1 MNAVFLDKIDE
12 QLLGML
18 KKDSRLPIS
27 TLADT
32 VGRSRTAV
40 QARLRKL
47 EKHGKILGYT
57 IREPRLA
64 ASEQVGY
71 LVLVSVVSVASIRQL
86 TKSVSQLPEVSFCY
100 QTFGEFDL
108 AIMVRKISGEDL
120 ATLLDEVLASEEII
134 RTHTVVLVDR
144 D

>member
-1 MNAVFLDKIDE
+1 
-12 QLLGML
+12 
-18 KKDSRLPIS
+18 
-27 TLADT
+27 
-32 VGRSRTAV
+32 V

-47 EKHGKILGYT
+47 EKHGKSLGYT